1 MYVRWMGRGLY
12 LIHTI
17 FRDNTLNYTDELGKG
32 TKYDNYDDTRG
43 GEGCHTHVPCHGR
56 HGTTEMG
63 MMQG

>member
-17 FRDNTLNYTDELGKG
+17 FRDNTLNYTDELGNG

-43 GEGCHTHVPCHGR
+43 GEGMLYPRSLSWQTR
-56 HGTTEMG
+56 YY
-63 MMQG
+63 